1 MPYCFNITC
10 DTQINYDLDQLVE
23 KIKEHIACGEDTDD
37 VIHEVLDNF
46 VSCNT
51 NQYNMCIIHH
61 LEKDIYDMLEEY
73 KEIYGDFEARDKEH
87 FYAVLAF
94 HTIREYYIDR
104 DDLTSSLEG
113 TDEDEGD
120 EE

>member
-1 MPYCFNITC
+1 MPYGFKITC
-10 DTQINYDLDQLVE
+10 DTQINYDLEHLVE
-23 KIKEHIACGEDTDD
+23 EIKQNIDGEEDIDD
-37 VIHEVLDNF
+37 IIHEVLDNF

-51 NQYNMCIIHH
+51 NSYNMCIIHF
-61 LEKDIYDMLEEY
+61 LGKDIYDMLEEY
-73 KEIYGDFEARDKEH
+73 KDTYGEFEARDKEH

-104 DDLTSSLEG
+104 EELSSSLEG
-113 TDEDEGD
+113 TDEDD

>member
-10 DTQINYDLDQLVE
+10 DTEINYDLDKLVE
-23 KIKEHIACGEDTDD
+23 NIKDRIADEDDIDD
-37 VIHEVLDNF
+37 TIHEVLDTF

-61 LEKDIYDMLEEY
+61 LGKDIYDMMEEY
-73 KEIYGDFEARDKEH
+73 KDNYGDFEARDKEH

-94 HTIREYYIDR
+94 HTIKEYYINR
-104 DDLTSSLEG
+104 DDLSSSLEG
-113 TDEDEGD
+113 TDEDE
-120 EE
+120 E

>member
-10 DTQINYDLDQLVE
+10 DTEINNDLEHLVE
-23 KIKEHIACGEDTDD
+23 KIKENITDEEDMDD
-37 VIHEVLDNF
+37 VIHKVLDNF

-51 NQYNMCIIHH
+51 INYNKCIIHH

-73 KEIYGDFEARDKEH
+73 KDNYGDFEARDKEH

-94 HTIREYYIDR
+94 HTIREYYINR

>member
-10 DTQINYDLDQLVE
+10 DTQINNDLEHLVE
-23 KIKEHIACGEDTDD
+23 KIKKNITDEEDVDY

-51 NQYNMCIIHH
+51 INYNKCIIDH

-73 KEIYGDFEARDKEH
+73 KDNYGDFEARDKEH

-94 HTIREYYIDR
+94 HTIREYYINR
-104 DDLTSSLEG
+104 DDSTSSLKG
-113 TDEDEGD
+113 TDEDE
-120 EE
+120 

>member
-10 DTQINYDLDQLVE
+10 NIVINYDLEQLVE
-23 KIKEHIACGEDTDD
+23 KVKENIADEDDID
-37 VIHEVLDNF
+37 GVIHEVLDTF

-61 LEKDIYDMLEEY
+61 LGKDIYDMLEEY
-73 KEIYGDFEARDKEH
+73 KDTYGEFEARDKSH

-104 DDLTSSLEG
+104 EELSSSLEG
-113 TDEDEGD
+113 TDEDD